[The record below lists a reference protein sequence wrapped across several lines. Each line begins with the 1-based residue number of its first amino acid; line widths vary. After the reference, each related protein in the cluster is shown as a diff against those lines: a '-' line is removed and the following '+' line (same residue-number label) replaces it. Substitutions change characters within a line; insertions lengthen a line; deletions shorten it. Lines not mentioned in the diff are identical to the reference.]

1 VPPLPFLEHVSLS
14 QPANLSNSL
23 ALQVA
28 IALATH
34 DADNAS
40 PDGHAGYIEVW
51 PDHFQRVIERRR
63 IFVKDTNDIRNMTLE
78 ERALME
84 GLRRDR
90 NLKLGF
96 L

>member
-1 VPPLPFLEHVSLS
+1 MLACHSLLTCLT
-14 QPANLSNSL
+14 PYL

-40 PDGHAGYIEVW
+40 HDGHADYIEVW

-90 NLKLGF
+90 NLKQGF

>member
-1 VPPLPFLEHVSLS
+1 MLAYHSLLTCLT
-14 QPANLSNSL
+14 PYL
-23 ALQVA
+23 ALQIA

-40 PDGHAGYIEVW
+40 PDGHADYIEVW

-63 IFVKDTNDIRNMTLE
+63 IFVKNMNDIRNMTLE

-90 NLKLGF
+90 NLKQGF